1 MESQTNNHIISENMD
16 SYEKLSELNDM
27 KQHADKIIQ
36 GIKKLEENDANR
48 AIWELFQN
56 AVDLSPECIVKIKIT
71 EDTFS
76 FSHNGAPFTPMTL
89 DCLFKQV
96 SSKTLE
102 EKKLILE
109 EGEPVGQYGTG
120 FITSHSFGNE
130 LIIESALVK
139 EDGFVPIQNFI
150 IDRRTDNWKELGER
164 IRQLKKKVGLL
175 LNEGLK
181 KEKPYPVTTFTYKTV
196 TKHNRECSK
205 NAIESLR
212 LLLPYVMTLNPRL
225 KEVTVCDIDRKE
237 TIYKTLSQ
245 AEEPPLSFTS
255 ISINDQIQKVYY
267 LQSTDK
273 RIVVILPFSEGLTAL
288 NFEKELPRLFIYYPL
303 IGTQTFGINYVIH
316 SRHFQP
322 TEPRNGLYLQ
332 SENENNNKEEKAN
345 RDIVLQAS
353 QMIFDFFKLYST
365 QIKSPINLAAI
376 NFNINSDKTI
386 LNKYFQDLKTTWINE
401 FKCYPLVETSA
412 GNIQPSETLFIHDEL
427 LHIELSEDDENYNA
441 IYSLVNKFWKN
452 IPKKHLI
459 KEWTKIID
467 EWSIE
472 SIKYI
477 QIKDV
482 VEKIQESGNLSAFD
496 SPKDLKQF
504 YKYLIKN
511 GHSELYNY
519 YKLLPN
525 IKGELRQLV
534 GKDGLNSSLNL
545 PLELILIADVIM
557 PDIPKRLVHPDF
569 KFDLEFTPYSRKNY
583 ATEVNDY
590 IAKLL
595 GEKVTS
601 TKMEVAFLNKLI
613 DYCKIATS
621 IDSNSIPSQM
631 IKLICRYYKQSEEL
645 IAIPA
650 IKEDILDNSSS
661 QERLLKKF
669 LNDITNCNSEW
680 VSENISFLK
689 NVVSIGHD
697 YSAYE
702 NIFQTLKV
710 FPNQLNEL
718 TEQSYLSFDDNIP
731 KHIKDLFDTVVKSNF
746 PIRSSLVHSEFAD
759 FLKNKTKK
767 TSRNLTEK
775 IESKFFDDQ
784 LKFSINEHPFKK
796 EIIGLLEEMKV
807 SHEYT
812 KYFPLLYSKRS
823 SILVELAD
831 GEDTFSILSLDPSR
845 IKKLAEL
852 GNNPNFDQI
861 VKLGLEALI
870 KKKQDDGNFKH
881 KYTIGT
887 HIENILRDN
896 LTRFI
901 PENIKAVIEDVQ
913 DGQDII
919 IKIDEIPV
927 YFIEVKSRWDVNN
940 PIRMSKNQTI
950 RANEQK
956 NNYAL
961 CSVDMTKYLGDNK
974 YNIQNIGEIRN
985 CIRFN
990 IDIGTEVLH
999 LIDILIQ
1006 TNDPNTIHLDGD
1018 FRTLVPMK
1026 FIDKGIELNEFE
1038 KYLIATLS
1046 KAI

>member
-1 MESQTNNHIISENMD
+1 MESQTNNHIVSESID

-56 AVDLSPECIVKIKIT
+56 AVDLSPECVVKIKIT
-71 EDTFS
+71 EDSFS

-130 LIIESALVK
+130 LSIEGALVK
-139 EDGFVPIQNFI
+139 DDGYVSIQNFI
-150 IDRRTDNWKELGER
+150 IDRQTDNWKELGER
-164 IRQLKKKVGLL
+164 IRQLKKKVAQL
-175 LNEGLK
+175 LNEGIK
-181 KEKPYPVTTFTYKTV
+181 KDKPYPLTTFTYKTV

-212 LLLPYVMTLNPRL
+212 LLLPFVMTLNPRL
-225 KEVTVCDIDRKE
+225 KEVTVCEIDGKE

-245 AEEPPLSFTS
+245 AEEPPLSFTP
-255 ISINDQIQKVYY
+255 ISINDEIQKVYY

-288 NFEKELPRLFIYYPL
+288 NFQMELPRLFLYYPL
-303 IGTQTFGINYVIH
+303 VGTQTFGINYVIH

-332 SENENNNKEEKAN
+332 SENENNVKEEKAN
-345 RDIVLQAS
+345 RDLLQQAS
-353 QMIFDFFKLYST
+353 QMIFDFLKLHSDK
-365 QIKSPINLAAI
+365 IKSPINLAAI
-376 NFNINSDKTI
+376 NFSINSDKPI
-386 LNKYFQDLKTTWINE
+386 LDKYFKDLKTTWINE
-401 FKCYPLVETSA
+401 FKNYPLVETAA
-412 GNIQPSETLFIHDEL
+412 GNIQPSETLFLHDEL
-427 LHIELSEDDENYNA
+427 LHKELSESDDNYDS

-459 KEWTKIID
+459 KEWTRIID

-472 SIKYI
+472 SIKCI

-482 VEKIQESGNLSAFD
+482 VEKIQELGNLSAFD
-496 SPKDLKQF
+496 NPEDLKQF

-511 GHSELYNY
+511 GHSELFNN

-534 GKDGLNSSLNL
+534 GKEGLNSSLNL
-545 PLELILIADVIM
+545 SPELIVIADVLM
-557 PDIPKRLVHPDF
+557 PDIPKRIVHPDF
-569 KFDLEFTPYSRKNY
+569 KFELEFTPYSRKNY
-583 ATEVNDY
+583 ATEVNDH
-590 IAKLL
+590 IAKQV

-601 TKMEVAFLNKLI
+601 TKMEESFLHKLL

-621 IDSNSIPSQM
+621 IDSNSVPSQM

-645 IAIPA
+645 IAIPS
-650 IKEDILDNSSS
+650 IKEDLLDNSSS
-661 QERLLKKF
+661 QERLLKMF

-680 VSENISFLK
+680 VSENINFLK

-697 YSAYE
+697 YSDYE
-702 NIFQTLKV
+702 KIFQTLKV

-718 TEQSYLSFDDNIP
+718 TEQSYLSIDDNIP
-731 KHIKDLFDTVVKSNF
+731 KHIKDLFDTVVKSNL
-746 PIRSSLVHSEFAD
+746 PIRASLVHSEFAH

-775 IESKFFDDQ
+775 IESKFFDDHLQ
-784 LKFSINEHPFKK
+784 FSINGHPFKN

-807 SHEYT
+807 SNEYT
-812 KYFPLLYSKRS
+812 KYFPLVYSKRS
-823 SILVELAD
+823 SILVQLAD

-852 GNNPNFDQI
+852 GKNPDFDQI
-861 VKLGLEALI
+861 VKLGQEAFI
-870 KKKQDDGNFKH
+870 KKQQDDGNFKH
-881 KYTIGT
+881 KYAIGT
-887 HIENILRDN
+887 HIENILRES
-896 LTRFI
+896 LTSSI

-919 IKIDEIPV
+919 IKIDETPV

-940 PIRMSKNQTI
+940 PIRMSKNQTL

-974 YNIQNIGEIRN
+974 YNVQNIDEIRT

-990 IDIGTEVLH
+990 TDIGKEVLH
-999 LIDILIQ
+999 LIDILNQ
-1006 TNDPNTIHLDGD
+1006 TNEPDTIHLDGD

-1026 FIDKGIELNEFE
+1026 FIDKGIDLNEFE